1 MNSSRRRPRVERETF
16 EYAAMMRRMIRAH
29 GRRVAHADPEDLAEL
44 IALHD
49 ALDAAIADAIAGQ
62 RAHYGRSWADIGRGT
77 GTTRQAAQ
85 MRYGKDSTSR
95 PTSAELRVS

>member
-1 MNSSRRRPRVERETF
+1 MSASPRPKVERETF

-49 ALDAAIADAIAGQ
+49 ELDAAIADAVAGQ
-62 RAHYGRSWADIGRGT
+62 RNTYGRSWADIARGT

-85 MRYGKDSTSR
+85 MRYGRETNS
-95 PTSAELRVS
+95 PTATPALLRA